1 MNVTIRLAQ
10 PNEIEKIIDL
20 QSLSLFNL
28 DYKEYNEQQLNAI
41 IKSQKQ
47 VRLMQNDE
55 IIYVAESSEG
65 SIIGFGAFIQTNLN
79 TGEIAGIYVDPTYSG
94 KGIGTQIIKKIED
107 KALQKGILQLNVNS
121 SLNSINFY
129 YKNGYKLVGD
139 KEVNF
144 LLDQTVIPCKV
155 FYKQL
160 RPLNLIEKM
169 FSIFFLFLI
178 IGIAL
183 SILIGLF

>member
-1 MNVTIRLAQ
+1 MNVTIRLAKTD
-10 PNEIEKIIDL
+10 EIETIIDL
-20 QSLSLFNL
+20 QSLSISNL
-28 DYKEYNEQQLNAI
+28 GYKEYNEQQLNAI

-65 SIIGFGAFIQTNLN
+65 SILGFGAFIQTNLN
-79 TGEIAGIYVDPTYSG
+79 TGEIAGIYIDPKYLG

-129 YKNGYKLVGD
+129 HRKGYKLARE
-139 KEVNF
+139 KEDLKLV
-144 LLDQTVIPCKV
+144 DETVIPCKV
-155 FYKQL
+155 FSKQL

-169 FSIFFLFLI
+169 SLIIFIFLI
-178 IGIAL
+178 IGITL
-183 SILIGLF
+183 LILIGLF